1 MQENNPPS
9 GVWVLAILGVL
20 QKLVQNPLKIASE
33 MLKFPFLWLIDLT
46 GSPKLIQNWLNLS
59 NSNNINVTY
68 FPSTEI
74 SNISKRST
82 R

>member
-33 MLKFPFLWLIDLT
+33 MLKFPFL
-46 GSPKLIQNWLNLS
+46 
-59 NSNNINVTY
+59 
-68 FPSTEI
+68 
-74 SNISKRST
+74 
-82 R
+82 